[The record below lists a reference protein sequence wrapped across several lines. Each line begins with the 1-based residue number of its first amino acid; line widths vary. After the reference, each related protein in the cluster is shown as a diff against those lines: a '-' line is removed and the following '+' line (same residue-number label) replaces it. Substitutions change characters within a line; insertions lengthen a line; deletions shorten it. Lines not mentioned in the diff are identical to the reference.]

1 MTNLILLG
9 GPSLIDLHVWQRL
22 PREGPVHPLPGRR
35 LRRRRHL
42 GEDGRGRR
50 VRPLAPR
57 PVVPAAAAVA
67 APELPVVAVL
77 EVLPDVDH
85 VEAVERGEVWVGAR
99 LLEDALGGAATGAS
113 AEHGAGLA
121 GVDEAARLARRFV
134 GGDWK
139 RDPNWIQ
146 SIFTIRPILR

>member
-99 LLEDALGGAATGAS
+99 LLEDALGGAS